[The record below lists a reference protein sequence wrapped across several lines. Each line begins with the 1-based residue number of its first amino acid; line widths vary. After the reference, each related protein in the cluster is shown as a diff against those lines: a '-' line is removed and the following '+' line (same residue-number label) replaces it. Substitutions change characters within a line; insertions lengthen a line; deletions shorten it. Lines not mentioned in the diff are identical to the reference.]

1 MKGFLEKENLLP
13 RVICVIL
20 ACCLWLYVMGE
31 QNPIVERSFVVN
43 LEQHNLAAGM
53 MVFNAPGKVN
63 VRVRA
68 ARGVLGEV
76 DAHNVKAYINLENMK
91 VGQHTVT
98 VNANFPQGEVVEI
111 SPKVANIFLDVTK
124 EKLVPV
130 TPRIVGIPAQ
140 DLTLGKRSVTPSE
153 VKIKGPAHRV
163 DTVDKV
169 IAPLDVTERKDDFS
183 AQVNA
188 VAVSSDGVEMPDI
201 VIEPALVSVEA
212 KMVKQMVTVDVPIQA
227 KTTGS
232 LASNLQLVATET
244 VPKTVQVTA
253 SPSLLEHNQV
263 FSTLPI
269 DISKMTGSNVVQI
282 PLSLPAGVISDVRY
296 VEVRFSIVPK
306 TTQGGETKPEGSSPG
321 GTSGGGN
328 EGGSGGT
335 NGGSGSG
342 GGSGNGAAA
351 NPG

>member
-1 MKGFLEKENLLP
+1 MKGFVAKENLLP
-13 RVICVIL
+13 RIICVIL

-53 MVFNAPGKVN
+53 MVFNAPAKVN
-63 VRVRA
+63 VKVRA

-76 DAHNVKAYINLENMK
+76 DSHNVKAYINLENMK

-98 VNANFPQGEVVEI
+98 ILANFPQGEVVEI
-111 SPKVANIFLDVTK
+111 SPKVANVFLDVTK

-163 DTVDKV
+163 DAVDKV

-188 VAVSSDGVEMPDI
+188 IAVSSDGVEMPDI

-212 KMVKQMVTVDVPIQA
+212 KMVKQMVTVDVPIHA
-227 KTTGS
+227 KTSGS
-232 LASNLQLVATET
+232 LPGNLQLIATET
-244 VPKTVQVTA
+244 MPKTVQVTA

-263 FSTLPI
+263 FNTLPI
-269 DISKMTGSNVVQI
+269 DISKMTGSNAVQV

-306 TTQGGETKPEGSSPG
+306 STSGGEGKNEGGNSNGSPG
-321 GTSGGGN
+321 GS
-328 EGGSGGT
+328 
-335 NGGSGSG
+335 SG
-342 GGSGNGAAA
+342 GGSGNVVPA